1 MSIQVLRYDIDV
13 LPKLIYF
20 ESEIPTYWPDE
31 VPLLGRSNNA
41 DFRFFNQFSF
51 VFRQR
56 DNPFVDWSLPRL
68 GCYRGHNRGHAWKVD
83 RQHRHDRR
91 VLLQQAWEGGVRGPV
106 GRPREHR
113 RWAGQLR
120 AALCQDLEQ
129 ADCLWLW
136 FRRDSFSGLLCKR
149 GACSLWRRSHGWRTG
164 WDEDDNWL
172 SVTIGEQSNP
182 I

>member
-1 MSIQVLRYDIDV
+1 MDEEKLEVLINHIDFVVVLFYKENDPASKNAAIDVDSIDDNLKERGISIVKTKNKDQIEMSVFTMLTMLMLTIHVLRYDIDV

-68 GCYRGHNRGHAWKVD
+68 GCYRGHNRGHA
-83 RQHRHDRR
+83 
-91 VLLQQAWEGGVRGPV
+91 
-106 GRPREHR
+106 
-113 RWAGQLR
+113 
-120 AALCQDLEQ
+120 
-129 ADCLWLW
+129 
-136 FRRDSFSGLLCKR
+136 
-149 GACSLWRRSHGWRTG
+149 
-164 WDEDDNWL
+164 
-172 SVTIGEQSNP
+172 
-182 I
+182 